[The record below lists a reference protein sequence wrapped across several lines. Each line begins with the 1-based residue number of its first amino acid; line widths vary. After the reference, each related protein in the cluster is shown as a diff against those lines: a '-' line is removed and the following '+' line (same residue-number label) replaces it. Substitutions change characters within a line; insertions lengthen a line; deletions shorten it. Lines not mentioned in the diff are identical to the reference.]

1 MDPCLLTHPYLN
13 AARGVVW
20 NRRGM
25 GAKNHTPFPETPD
38 RSHQTNLSRGASGRD
53 LRVKIRDMQVRT
65 PFKYVIEM
73 HGRHYL
79 SRVELGTAIE
89 DASSV
94 FNATTSFF
102 FLAVAMAW
110 PPNDSRRAK
119 GTWDGSERAV

>member
-1 MDPCLLTHPYLN
+1 
-13 AARGVVW
+13 
-20 NRRGM
+20 
-25 GAKNHTPFPETPD
+25 
-38 RSHQTNLSRGASGRD
+38 
-53 LRVKIRDMQVRT
+53 MQVRT

-110 PPNDSRRAK
+110 PPNDSRHAK